1 MNTRIPQLEES
12 RRVAEQEAQLRQ
24 EQEQQLRLTLNV
36 LREQEQ
42 DHNKRI
48 EEIQKSLSA
57 QVQACYT
64 LEAEVRE
71 QAEKEQE
78 VTARLEEVRHAK
90 HASGQTRRRCRDVAA
105 LAGANTSL
113 RRNRIAP
120 AH

>member
-1 MNTRIPQLEES
+1 M
-12 RRVAEQEAQLRQ
+12 
-24 EQEQQLRLTLNV
+24 

-90 HASGQTRRRCRDVAA
+90 EHQVKRVEDVEMSLRSLEQTRHYGETESRRRTEREQQLSAEIEA
-105 LAGANTSL
+105 LRQRGS
-113 RRNRIAP
+113 
-120 AH
+120 